1 MNIDDTPPRNIPTEP
16 GTYWARMSPYDL
28 EYYLL
33 VEIRGKA
40 PYLRPYRIHNLSK
53 GTTIHRPSDGFLEVH
68 HLFFGPKMEPMLVDL
83 PDLRSREE
91 EDEQ

>member
-16 GTYWARMSPYDL
+16 GTYWARSSMYDL

-53 GTTIHRPSDGFLEVH
+53 GTTTHRPKDGDLDVH
-68 HLFFGPKMEPMLVDL
+68 RLFFGPKMEPLSVPMKY
-83 PDLRSREE
+83 LRSKE
-91 EDEQ
+91 EDE